1 MYHLELKFDNLVL
14 LSATAFVMFY
24 SFLVDLHYAYA
35 IEPIPNTTPPLFKSV
50 KLHLVLLYF

>member
-35 IEPIPNTTPPLFKSV
+35 IEPIPNTTPPPF
-50 KLHLVLLYF
+50 